1 MVRKLFLL
9 CSLILVTACSKSGSF
24 NLESFDSV
32 VRQTSSS
39 SKGRPNTE
47 IITTI
52 NGVSHTL
59 NLEEDLFYDLDEDEF
74 VHLLQQY
81 RIEFEVEETTV
92 SVVVF
97 FDILTDRDNNT
108 VVTSLPG
115 GENGA
120 IPVENKMTIN
130 INGEITEVN
139 VDDATVNYPNVR
151 YDDGQ
156 YSFNISL

>member
-1 MVRKLFLL
+1 MRKLFLL

-32 VRQTSSS
+32 VRQSPSS
-39 SKGRPNTE
+39 SKGLPNTE

-59 NLEEDLFYDLDEDEF
+59 NLEENLFYDLDEDEF

-81 RIEFEVEETTV
+81 RVEFEVEETTV

>member
-1 MVRKLFLL
+1 MKKLLIL
-9 CSLILVTACSKSGSF
+9 CSLILVTACSKGGAF

-32 VRQTSSS
+32 VRQTASS

-47 IITTI
+47 IVTTI

-74 VHLLQQY
+74 VHLLQNY
-81 RIEFEVEETTV
+81 RVEFEVEETTV
-92 SVVVF
+92 SVIVF

-115 GENGA
+115 GENGP

-130 INGEITEVN
+130 INGEVTEVN
-139 VDDATVNYPNVR
+139 VDNATVNYPNVR
-151 YDDGQ
+151 FDNGQ
-156 YSFNISL
+156 YSFDISL